1 MKYLGIDYGSKRIGL
16 AISDDLG
23 TLAFPK
29 EILHSDKNAL
39 ERIAEIV
46 KEDKIEAFVVGES
59 MNNMGK
65 ANKIEDEVV
74 FFVRNLENKF
84 KLPIHREKEF
94 FTSVEARRGVGKPE
108 KTRKLQNTEKRVDA
122 EAAALILQR
131 YLDRIRK

>member
-1 MKYLGIDYGSKRIGL
+1 MKYLGIDYGSKRIGI

-23 TLAFPK
+23 VLAFPK

-39 ERIAEIV
+39 ERIAEIIKV
-46 KEDKIEAFVVGES
+46 EKVEALVVGES
-59 MNNMGK
+59 MNNLGQ

-84 KLPIHREKEF
+84 KLPVFREKEF

-108 KTRKLQNTEKRVDA
+108 KTRKVQNTEKKVDA
-122 EAAALILQR
+122 QAAALILQR
-131 YLDRIRK
+131 YLDRRSR